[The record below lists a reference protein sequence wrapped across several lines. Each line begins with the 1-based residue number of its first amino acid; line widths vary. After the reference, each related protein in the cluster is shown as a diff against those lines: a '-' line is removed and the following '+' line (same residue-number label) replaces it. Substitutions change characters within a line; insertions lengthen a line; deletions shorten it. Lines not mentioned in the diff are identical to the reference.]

1 MQLKPATYNQPVSE
15 KVFTAF
21 ANPLRHYGVMTKQP
35 YSNFDLPRQH
45 LSQEG
50 HYVPPKAR
58 DPEEIARRRTLPAGT
73 VLAEQQAKGVEIAH
87 TLLGRTEVGSDMKF
101 VTHMVGMLTINAS
114 WYLFGRGAPD
124 VMRRRLILPHIARY
138 EDDSRLSAAELREN
152 ALEGLGLATDMAA
165 DFAGRYAERK
175 LSVHWAR
182 GFARHLG
189 NVALDLAVLGDGNTT
204 ISGNAFAVQEHV
216 RSQALDLLEYARQSG
231 IDTGTHPSVA
241 QLPDRYSQ
249 ASLNIHK
256 NGPDN
261 VVQTYDDI
269 LAVSS

>member
-1 MQLKPATYNQPVSE
+1 MTVRQ
-15 KVFTAF
+15 
-21 ANPLRHYGVMTKQP
+21 YGVMTKQP

-58 DPEEIARRRTLPAGT
+58 EAQEIARRRTLPPGT
-73 VLAEQQAKGVEIAH
+73 VLAEQQAKGIEIAH
-87 TLLGRTEVGSDMKF
+87 ILLGRTETGPDMKF
-101 VTHMVGMLTINAS
+101 VTHMLGMLTINSS
-114 WYLFGRGAPD
+114 WYLFAKDAPD
-124 VMRRRLILPHIARY
+124 VMRRRLLLTRVARY

-152 ALEGLGLATDMAA
+152 ALSGLAGATDMAY

-175 LSVHWAR
+175 LSVSRAR

-189 NVALDLAVLGDGNTT
+189 NVAIDLAVLGDGNTT
-204 ISGNAFAVQEHV
+204 ITGDAFTVQKHV

-231 IDTGTHPSVA
+231 INTGTHPSAA

-249 ASLNIHK
+249 ASLDIHK
-256 NGPDN
+256 NGPNN
-261 VVQTYDDI
+261 VVQNYEDI
-269 LAVSS
+269 LVEAA